1 MRVAAAG
8 LAPAT
13 LVAAASEASDRPE
26 AAAEVAAR
34 ARRRAAVLI
43 VLITS
48 IGQIVEKW
56 KQSINLDNLD
66 LAMQSGNLQSGNAM
80 TDRERVVS
88 VMS

>member
-13 LVAAASEASDRPE
+13 LVAAASAASDRPE